1 MDKPS
6 RPVRNRKR
14 SRKAWSPGDT
24 HRPVKR
30 LFTPEIK
37 RLLKD
42 WLVRRRENPYPNRE
56 EKKLLAVETGLTY
69 TQICNWFANWRRKL
83 KNSGND
89 PVRKTWGNLIRHY
102 NTNARGNVEQF
113 SICSSDS
120 IWSVAEGEDSQDSLR
135 HSPRPPEHVLGTMA
149 YVKFSTSHS
158 RSKYD
163 GFGHAH
169 PTVNNN
175 ISSGRNNNSSN
186 SNGRKY
192 ADYLRHPGMNGA
204 GERVD
209 EHPPYDGMIRD
220 SYPAA
225 TTYCFDH
232 CYTPRNYETVF
243 GIPED
248 TRCYKVKQ
256 IADKY
261 GQESSVRLEPLIL
274 ATGATAFGAYD
285 RVHDAGGSATLFLAP
300 PASLSPPTTPPS
312 VTPSTLPKSNGQIR
326 SSKYKSSIMEK
337 YLRDLGELE
346 PAHKPNAT
354 DGGLSVIMA
363 TIPFQRGFH
372 HHHHHHHHHLLH
384 RHHHQPAADEHFP
397 QRTTSL
403 STEGRLGCDTNEIR
417 GPPPSLSKWLESTAK
432 FTPSKH
438 NYIGDW
444 DKSGKQSATKTH
456 CDLASCQTPVATSV
470 TESIVLLSHQKDEID
485 AAEALTHLA
494 NNCRTKFCA

>member
-120 IWSVAEGEDSQDSLR
+120 IWSAGEGDDSQDSFR
-135 HSPRPPEHVLGTMA
+135 NSPPPEHHVLAAGGGRHHETAGSAMA
-149 YVKFSTSHS
+149 YVKFATSHG

-163 GFGHAH
+163 GFVHGH

-175 ISSGRNNNSSN
+175 ISSCRNNNSNSN

-192 ADYLRHPGMNGA
+192 ADYLRHPEMGG
-204 GERVD
+204 GERA
-209 EHPPYDGMIRD
+209 EENPPYDGMLRD
-220 SYPAA
+220 SYPA
-225 TTYCFDH
+225 TTFCFDH

-285 RVHDAGGSATLFLAP
+285 HVHDAGGSATLFLAP
-300 PASLSPPTTPPS
+300 PASLSPPMTPPPVIS
-312 VTPSTLPKSNGQIR
+312 SALPNGQIR

-346 PAHKPNAT
+346 PAHSKPPNAT
-354 DGGLSVIMA
+354 DGSGLSVIMA

-372 HHHHHHHHHLLH
+372 HHHHHHHLH
-384 RHHHQPAADEHFP
+384 RHHHHPAADEHFP
-397 QRTTSL
+397 QSTTSPGLL
-403 STEGRLGCDTNEIR
+403 SADGRLGCDTNEIR

-444 DKSGKQSATKTH
+444 DKSGWRNESTYSQQT
-456 CDLASCQTPVATSV
+456 ASNQN
-470 TESIVLLSHQKDEID
+470 
-485 AAEALTHLA
+485 AL
-494 NNCRTKFCA
+494 